1 VTLRSTAAREA
12 RLAEVIGAVAR
23 QALAEWGVE
32 RIALLHDGS
41 PEAALAARLLEDAP
55 AAVPVLRVAISAAQ
69 LESLLQLLPPSH
81 DAGRVAAE
89 ARRLYARLLGYAL
102 PASPENKTSLL
113 LGGALP
119 PEPLLPLGDLY
130 ASEVAELAGDWSAPP
145 EIREM
150 AKSAGGIERLDG
162 ALRERIEERN
172 PAGLEALPVAVRLA
186 VERALA
192 RGRASRLFPR
202 IVPKIGSRTLGL
214 DLFE

>member
-1 VTLRSTAAREA
+1 MTLRSTAAREA

-23 QALAEWGVE
+23 QALADWGAE
-32 RIALLHDGS
+32 RIALLDDGS

-55 AAVPVLRVAISAAQ
+55 TAVPVDRVAISAAQ
-69 LESLLQLLPPSH
+69 LESLLQLLPPSQ

-89 ARRLYARLLGYAL
+89 ARRLYARLLGDAL